1 MRVLSPVVAGSG
13 ALVLHRTLEHA
24 LDDYQVHTYSPILEY
39 FPPPL
44 LFFGRRQPADLI
56 HAPLEYGW
64 FFHRQSTPMVLTV
77 HNYVLDTFM
86 RRYST
91 WLQRLHY
98 RTDLQYLVRRSAACA
113 DSLVSVSHYTA
124 ALVQRELG
132 LSRPIK
138 VIYNGID
145 TTRFV
150 PGTRTDKTVRVLFS
164 GNLSIRKGA
173 HLLPDIARHLAPN
186 VELLYTRGLRRGG
199 LSVYGEHLVDLGP
212 ILHEDMPALYRSV
225 DLVLL
230 PTVREGLSL
239 AVLEAMACGLPVVAT
254 DIASLPEQIV
264 DGQGGYLCPLGDT
277 AAFAERIN
285 ELADNPR
292 LRRRMGEFNRCRVEQ
307 TFTIERMVSEYKQVF
322 EGLVRP

>member
-1 MRVLSPVVAGSG
+1 MKVLSPVVAGSG
-13 ALVLHRTLEHA
+13 ALVLHRALERA
-24 LDDYQVHTYSPILEY
+24 LDDYQVHTYSPRWEY

-44 LFFGRRQPADLI
+44 FFFGRRRPADLI
-56 HAPLEYGW
+56 HASLEYGW
-64 FFHRQSTPMVLTV
+64 FFHRLSTPMVLTV

-91 WLQRLHY
+91 WQQRLHY
-98 RTDLQYLVRRSAACA
+98 RTDLRYLVRRSAACA
-113 DSLVSVSHYTA
+113 DLLVSVSQYTA

-132 LSRPIK
+132 LGRPIK
-138 VIYNGID
+138 VIYNGVD

-150 PGTRTDKTVRVLFS
+150 PGARAGKAVRVLFS
-164 GNLSIRKGA
+164 GNLSMRKGA
-173 HLLPDIARHLAPN
+173 HLLADIARQLAPN
-186 VELLYTRGLRRGG
+186 VELLYTQGLRHGG
-199 LSVYGEHLVDLGP
+199 PSVCGEHLVDLGP
-212 ILHEDMPALYRSV
+212 IRHDDMPALYRSV

-254 DIASLPEQIV
+254 NIASLPEQIV
-264 DGQGGYLCPLGDT
+264 DGHGGYLCLLGET

-285 ELADNPR
+285 ELAANPS

-307 TFTIERMVSEYKQVF
+307 TFTIKRMVNEYKQVF
-322 EGLVRP
+322 ESLARP